1 MDLDKGQP
9 PNAPMHIRE
18 PPAVVYNLV
27 VNGPAEPLA
36 RWLRESGCWQQPW
49 YWAAAL
55 QGQGTARMIVAV
67 LDVEAALVFMQP
79 LCTQLG
85 VVARVES

>member
-9 PNAPMHIRE
+9 PNAPMRVRE
-18 PPAVVYNLV
+18 APADVRNLV
-27 VNGPAEPLA
+27 VTGPAEPLA

-67 LDVEAALVFMQP
+67 RDVEAALAFMQP
-79 LCTQLG
+79 LCLQLG
-85 VVARVES
+85 VAARAES